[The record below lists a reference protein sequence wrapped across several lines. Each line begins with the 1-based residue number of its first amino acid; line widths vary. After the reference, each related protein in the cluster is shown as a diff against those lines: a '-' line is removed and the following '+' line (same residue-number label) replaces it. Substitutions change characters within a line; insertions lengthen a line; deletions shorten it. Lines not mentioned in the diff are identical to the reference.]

1 MPKKLWP
8 QFKFQPKR
16 AITEKEHQRIIERE
30 NNPERKA
37 FYEVCWH
44 TGAAQGDVAQLLAKD
59 IDWNNRTIC
68 FHRRKTGQ
76 LAKITFGP
84 ELEKILRDLPKKG
97 PLFPRLC
104 AVEAKDRATEF
115 RQRCQ
120 GLGIAGVTLHS
131 SRYAWAA
138 A

>member
-1 MPKKLWP
+1 M
-8 QFKFQPKR
+8 
-16 AITEKEHQRIIERE
+16 
-30 NNPERKA
+30 
-37 FYEVCWH
+37 
-44 TGAAQGDVAQLLAKD
+44 GAAQGDVAQLLAKD